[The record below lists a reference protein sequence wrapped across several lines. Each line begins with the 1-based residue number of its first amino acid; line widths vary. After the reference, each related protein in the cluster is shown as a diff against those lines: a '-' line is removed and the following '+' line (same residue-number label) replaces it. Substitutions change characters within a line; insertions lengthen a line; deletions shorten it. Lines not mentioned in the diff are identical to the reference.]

1 MGVAT
6 ICLQTVIYIS
16 GHGSRKKQSYAMVCS
31 NTSIFN
37 LACGV
42 RPEQTVKQDLDDP
55 TWFNIVTKTIFI
67 DLHIAIQFALSYSL

>member
-16 GHGSRKKQSYAMVCS
+16 GRGSRKKQSYAMVCS
-31 NTSIFN
+31 STSTFN

-55 TWFNIVTKTIFI
+55 TRYLLTYT
-67 DLHIAIQFALSYSL
+67 LLYSSL